1 MNLYQLIAS
10 ACIACIMLVSCAD
23 NSHYDD
29 DQLMN
34 HPAADTVNIPDTI
47 KNFPIP
53 VDSTIKSTD
62 TVAINY

>member
-1 MNLYQLIAS
+1 MGFL
-10 ACIACIMLVSCAD
+10 ACTILVSCSG
-23 NSHYDD
+23 NSNKND

-34 HPAADTVNIPDTI
+34 HPAADTVSIPDTI

-62 TVAINY
+62 TVAVN